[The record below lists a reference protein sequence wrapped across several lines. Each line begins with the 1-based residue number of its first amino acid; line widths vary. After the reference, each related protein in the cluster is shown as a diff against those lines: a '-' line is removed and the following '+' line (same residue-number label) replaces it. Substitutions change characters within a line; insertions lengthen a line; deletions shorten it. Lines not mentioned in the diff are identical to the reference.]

1 MSYVVIT
8 GASSGIGKSIATTF
22 AAKGH
27 NLILTARRVSV
38 LENMKRDLEAAHGV
52 KVEVLASDL
61 SVEENATKLYEDLSS
76 YELTALIN
84 NAGFGNFNM
93 LWDVD
98 IPRMMN
104 MIELNVKSLSILSM
118 LFTKDYKDK
127 EAQLINVAS
136 VGGYMTMPSAA
147 TYVATKFYVSAF
159 TESLAQELN
168 AAGAPMKAKVLAP
181 GPVETEFID
190 EANKTA
196 KTEIDDSG
204 FTFHTADQMAEF
216 TYQLFESEDVVGIV
230 DMSDMS
236 FSTRD
241 IIHPALVL

>member
-1 MSYVVIT
+1 MSHVVIT
-8 GASSGIGKSIATTF
+8 GASSGIGKSIAYTF

-27 NLILTARRVSV
+27 NLVLTARRVSV
-38 LENMKRDLEAAHGV
+38 LEEIKQDIESTHGV
-52 KVEVLASDL
+52 SVDVIGADL
-61 SVEENATKLYEDLSS
+61 SVVENASRLYQDLSG
-76 YELTALIN
+76 YDITALIN

-98 IPRMMN
+98 IPRMMS
-104 MIELNVKSLSILSM
+104 MIDLNVKSLSVLSM
-118 LFTKDYKDK
+118 LFTRDYKDK
-127 EAQLINVAS
+127 PAQLINVAS
-136 VGGYMTMPSAA
+136 VGGYLTMPSAA

-159 TESLAQELN
+159 TESLAQELK
-168 AAGAPMKAKVLAP
+168 AAGAPMKAKILAP

-196 KTEIDDSG
+196 KQEMDGSG
-204 FTFHTADQMAEF
+204 FTFHTADQMADF
-216 TYQLFESEDVVGIV
+216 TYQLFESEGVVGIV

-241 IIHPALVL
+241 VIHPSFAL